1 MNADPKLRDRFERA
15 AGSMDVDAAPW
26 LDRVHVAA
34 TRRERSRRVQALAV
48 AAVITVAILAVA
60 WELRAG
66 GSNRVVMGGTMTGQI
81 AFLGSQGSADRTL
94 FTFDLAGGNPV
105 EVGEGPVL
113 WAAWSPDGSRL
124 ATIIGQPGSSPRSSV
139 VVSGPDG
146 SDPVTVYGTADTGLV
161 GPDVLNLS
169 WAPDGAR
176 LAVAA
181 RAPGQGRT
189 IVIVD
194 ARGRAEPTVLDGTWE
209 SVSWSPD
216 GERLLAIGFPTGAP
230 ERFDIYTMRPDGSD
244 LVQLT
249 DDGVGE
255 HNASWSPDG
264 ASIAFAEG
272 GEYDQD
278 VFVMEADGE
287 NVRRLTGWEGIDI
300 LPVWSP
306 DGDWIAFASDR
317 EATDAQQERNRGME
331 RMWSGLS
338 MFVMRAD
345 GSDAFRVFDAG
356 DGAALPTSWAP

>member
-1 MNADPKLRDRFERA
+1 MNADPQLRDRFERA
-15 AGSMDVDAAPW
+15 AGSMDVDAASR
-26 LDRVHVAA
+26 LDRVRVAA
-34 TRRERSRRVQALAV
+34 TRRDRSRRMQALAV
-48 AAVITVAILAVA
+48 AAAIAIAILAVA
-60 WELRAG
+60 WQVREG
-66 GSNRVVMGGTMTGQI
+66 GSTRVVLGGTTTGRI

-94 FTFDLAGGNPV
+94 FTIDLAGGNPV
-105 EVGEGPVL
+105 EMGEETVL
-113 WAAWSPDGSRL
+113 RASWSPDGSRL
-124 ATIIGQPGSSPRSSV
+124 ATIVEEPGSPTRYTV
-139 VVSGPDG
+139 VVSDADG
-146 SDPVTVYGTADTGLV
+146 SDPVTVFETQDEGLV
-161 GPDVLNLS
+161 GPEVVNLS
-169 WAPDGAR
+169 WAPNGDQI
-176 LAVAA
+176 AVAS
-181 RAPGQGRT
+181 RAAGIGRT

-194 ARGRAEPTVLDGTWE
+194 AIGGARPSVLDGIWQ

-216 GERLLAIGFPTGAP
+216 GERLLAIGFPRGRP
-230 ERFDIYTMRPDGSD
+230 ERFDLYTMRPDGSD

-249 DDGVGE
+249 DDESGE
-255 HNASWSPDG
+255 HDASWSPDG
-264 ASIAFAEG
+264 TSIVFAEG

-278 VFVMEADGE
+278 VYVMDADGE
-287 NVRRLTGWEGIDI
+287 NVRRLTGWEGIDM